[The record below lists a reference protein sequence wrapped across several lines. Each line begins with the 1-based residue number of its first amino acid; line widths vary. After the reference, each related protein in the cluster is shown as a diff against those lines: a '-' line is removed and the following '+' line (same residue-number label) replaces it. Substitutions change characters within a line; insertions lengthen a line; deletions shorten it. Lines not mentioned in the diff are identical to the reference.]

1 MTSGQAW
8 DEHQGKIIEF
18 VSANERTNAARLAR
32 YWDATLRGEPPTPD
46 ALDRELALV
55 VQLLRHYH
63 GLTRNGQ
70 GTLDTICPTHPLT
83 HDNRSTGAGP
93 GASATAGDR
102 QELQKPARPMTRA
115 ALGLVA
121 IFLVIFAVNS
131 VTSPR
136 SWLVTQSDP
145 DWIPWVSDDW
155 IGTVWD
161 GL

>member
-8 DEHQGKIIEF
+8 DEHQGKIVEF
-18 VSANERTNAARLAR
+18 VSANERSNAADLAR
-32 YWDATLRGEPPTPD
+32 YWDAALRGEPNAPD

-63 GLTRNGQ
+63 GLVRSNQ
-70 GTLDTICPTHPLT
+70 GALDAICSPHTL
-83 HDNRSTGAGP
+83 RSTNRTP
-93 GASATAGDR
+93 GSDPSASPKTGDR
-102 QELQKPARPMTRA
+102 KEPQKPARPMTRA
-115 ALGLVA
+115 AVGLVA

-136 SWLVTQSDP
+136 SWLVTQNDP